1 MSSSAAERDRAIE
14 ESTALSN
21 PEPEAAVIMDAASVT
36 FPRRTEPVLRDVSL
50 RLTPGEQV
58 IIFAPS
64 GAGKSTLLRALTG
77 VIPHSVVASLG
88 GTVEIFGRNTAHTEV
103 VELSRHISVLSQDP
117 GSALSL
123 PDVEQE
129 LALPLENR
137 GIDPLEISGKID
149 ATLDAVG
156 VSGLR
161 MRKTAQ
167 LSGGEAQ
174 RIALAACLIAEQT
187 ILLLD
192 EPTSMLDAQGI
203 TSVREAIA
211 SAVATYRPAVV
222 LVEHRVDEFAGSGGL
237 DNLPARAIVL
247 GDDGRILVDGPTR
260 AVLHET
266 ARDLHLA
273 GCWLPLDAELHAVFG
288 VAGGLESAQVRE
300 GLSAFAAAENPEP
313 DAGYGDV
320 ALSTAGLF
328 VGRTGERALISNVDL
343 EIRRGEIIAVLGPN
357 GIGKSSL
364 LLTLAGLLAPGA
376 GEVHG
381 ARPGVVFQNPEH
393 QFVSHT
399 VHSEIGYGLAAS
411 SAARVGAAL
420 AQHRLTHLAEQNP
433 YRLSGGE
440 KRRVSLAAMLVHD
453 RASLLA
459 DEPTF
464 GLDRR
469 ATIGTIDAFR
479 TAARHGKAI
488 VFSSHDL
495 RTVAS
500 LAHRVLV
507 IADGTV
513 LADGPVFTVFRDQDV
528 LARAGI
534 QLPPLITWLCD
545 TFASPDAI
553 RQILDRLDATVPVE
567 NPS

>member
-1 MSSSAAERDRAIE
+1 MSSSAAARDQTIE
-14 ESTALSN
+14 KATALRT
-21 PEPEAAVIMDAASVT
+21 AATAPAVMMDAVAVT
-36 FPRRTEPVLRDVSL
+36 FPRRTDPVLRDVSL
-50 RLTPGEQV
+50 RLAPGEMV

-64 GAGKSTLLRALTG
+64 GAGKSTLLRTLTG
-77 VIPHSVVASLG
+77 VIPHSVVASLA
-88 GTVEIFGRNTAHTEV
+88 GTVEIFERSTAHTEV

-117 GSALSL
+117 GSALCL

-137 GIDPLEISGKID
+137 GIDPREISGTID
-149 ATLDAVG
+149 TALEAVG
-156 VSGLR
+156 ASGLR
-161 MRKTAQ
+161 TRKTAQ

-174 RIALAACLIAEQT
+174 RIALAACLIAEQA

-192 EPTSMLDAQGI
+192 EPTSMLDARGI

-211 SAVATYRPAVV
+211 SAVATYRPAVL

-247 GDDGRILVDGPTR
+247 GDDGRILADGPTR
-260 AVLHET
+260 DVLRDT
-266 ARDLHLA
+266 AHDLHVA
-273 GCWLPLDAELHAVFG
+273 GCWLPLDAELQAVFG
-288 VAGGLESAQVRE
+288 LAGGLESAGVRE
-300 GLSAFAAAENPEP
+300 GLSAFAAVERPES
-313 DAGYGDV
+313 DSSYGEV
-320 ALSTAGLF
+320 VLSTAGLS

-343 EIRRGEIIAVLGPN
+343 EIRRGEIIAVLGAN

-364 LLTLAGLLAPGA
+364 LLTLAGLLAPDF
-376 GEVHG
+376 GEVSG
-381 ARPGVVFQNPEH
+381 ARPGMVFQNPEH

-399 VHSEIGYGLAAS
+399 VRGEIDYGLPAD
-411 SAARVGAAL
+411 SAARVTAAL
-420 AQHRLTHLAEQNP
+420 AQHRLTPLAEQNP
-433 YRLSGGE
+433 FRLSGGE

-453 RASLLA
+453 RPTLLA

-500 LAHRVLV
+500 LAHRVVV
-507 IADGTV
+507 IGDGTIV
-513 LADGPVFTVFRDQDV
+513 ADGPVFTVFRDQDV
-528 LARAGI
+528 LGRAGI
-534 QLPPLITWLCD
+534 HL
-545 TFASPDAI
+545 
-553 RQILDRLDATVPVE
+553 
-567 NPS
+567 